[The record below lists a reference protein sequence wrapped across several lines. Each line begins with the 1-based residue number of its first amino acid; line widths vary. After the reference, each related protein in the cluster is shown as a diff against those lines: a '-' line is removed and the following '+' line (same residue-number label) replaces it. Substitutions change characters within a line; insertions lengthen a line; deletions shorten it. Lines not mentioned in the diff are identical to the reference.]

1 MVPEKHCVSAKSRPD
16 PRVMSNRMDKSSG
29 ASRKAVRAAVDN
41 GPSSL
46 SLRWRSGKRAPPTRI
61 VIGIAIAIVLAAT
74 YALLSKTG
82 ALATILDGAAL
93 QERIVRLGVLGPLAV
108 IGLMAGAIVLSP
120 VPSAPIA
127 LAAGAAFGHTWGT
140 VYVLI
145 GAEIGAL
152 IAFAIARL
160 LGYEV
165 LHRWFGDRLSVGLL
179 GSQNTLMAI
188 VFVTRLVPFI
198 SFDLVSYAA
207 GLTPLSPWRFAVATL
222 AGIAPA
228 SFLLAHFGSEMASA
242 DARRTAISVL
252 ALGGITLVPVAIRLM
267 LDRRRRRAA
276 KRLDAS

>member
-1 MVPEKHCVSAKSRPD
+1 
-16 PRVMSNRMDKSSG
+16 MSNRMDKSSG

-242 DARRTAISVL
+242 DARRIAISVL
-252 ALGGITLVPVAIRLM
+252 ALGGITLIPVAVKLM

-276 KRLDAS
+276 QRSDAS

>member
-1 MVPEKHCVSAKSRPD
+1 
-16 PRVMSNRMDKSSG
+16 MSNRINKSSG
-29 ASRKAVRAAVDN
+29 ASGKAVRAAVDN
-41 GPSSL
+41 GPSNL
-46 SLRWRSGKRAPPTRI
+46 SLRSRSEKRAARVRI
-61 VIGIAIAIVLAAT
+61 VIGIVIAILLAAT

-93 QERIVRLGVLGPLAV
+93 QERIVRLGLFGPLAV
-108 IGLMAGAIVLSP
+108 IGLMTGAIVLSP
-120 VPSAPIA
+120 IPSAPIA

-140 VYVLI
+140 IYVLI

-207 GLTPLSPWRFAVATL
+207 GLTSLSAWRFAVATL

-242 DARRTAISVL
+242 DARRIAISVL
-252 ALGGITLVPVAIRLM
+252 ALGGITLVPVAIRLV
-267 LDRRRRRAA
+267 LDRRRRRAV
-276 KRLDAS
+276 KQSDA